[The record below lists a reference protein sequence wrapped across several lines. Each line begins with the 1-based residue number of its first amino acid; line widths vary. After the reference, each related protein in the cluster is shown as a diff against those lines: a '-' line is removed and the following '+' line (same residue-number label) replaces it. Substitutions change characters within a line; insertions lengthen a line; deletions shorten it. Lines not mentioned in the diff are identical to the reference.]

1 MRQRH
6 LDTLLLEQAY
16 QASHLKQHLPNLSVR
31 QIQLVIE
38 NASPAELEVIE
49 EFVGGLKNIG
59 KAAVGAAKK
68 AGQAVAG
75 AGKAAAAK
83 TGQAI
88 AGAGDAAKGA
98 GKAVAAGA
106 KQVGQNVKQM
116 YQSGEDDA
124 AAGKRKKQLQDHL
137 GQLEQLF
144 AQHIEA
150 SPSSRLKGKNLN
162 ELTLGQLKQA
172 LAGTKG
178 VKERKATAAREQG
191 FTGGVGDAA
200 KAGYEA
206 GSAPQQAAAGGAPAP
221 APA

>member
-1 MRQRH
+1 
-6 LDTLLLEQAY
+6 LL
-16 QASHLKQHLPNLSVR
+16 
-31 QIQLVIE
+31 
-38 NASPAELEVIE
+38 
-49 EFVGGLKNIG
+49 
-59 KAAVGAAKK
+59 
-68 AGQAVAG
+68 GQAVQYAPNLLPIPD
-75 AGKAAAAK
+75 ALRRKVTLTLSRKSLLKMKSIFQIDQIEEAQNHMAYANREIFTKAK
-83 TGQAI
+83 YRNSMRPCYSVSSSNI
-88 AGAGDAAKGA
+88 
-98 GKAVAAGA
+98 VYI
-106 KQVGQNVKQM
+106 KQM